1 MADQPSIFEENKTSQ
16 ETPENTKTESTA
28 NTPAPESTNPLEDLL
43 KEVRNENG
51 DPKYKTVEDALV
63 ALKHAQEYIPKVKE
77 EKTQAEQE
85 LEALR
90 KEVERLQNL
99 EETVLELTQKQ
110 EQTSTNGVAL
120 DEEGIAKLVEQTLT
134 KKELEELHR
143 KNQAEVVRVMSEK
156 FGDEAEKVFYSK
168 AQELGLSVE
177 EMNALAARS
186 AKSVLT
192 LLGVTETVAHQQTP
206 KTSPTQG
213 SVNTS
218 AFQPNPQTY
227 LGRETGSVLFGASTE
242 DVKEAVKKA
251 SNLAEELA
259 KNGLS
264 TYDLTDP
271 KVYNKYFK

>member
-28 NTPAPESTNPLEDLL
+28 NTPAPASTSPLEDLL

>member
-51 DPKYKTVEDALV
+51 DPKYKTVEEALK

-77 EKTQAEQE
+77 EKTQAERE
-85 LEALR
+85 LEELR

-143 KNQAEVVRVMSEK
+143 KNQAEVVQVMTEK

-251 SNLAEELA
+251 ANLAEELA

>member
-51 DPKYKTVEDALV
+51 DPKYKTVEEALK

-77 EKTQAEQE
+77 EKTQAERE
-85 LEALR
+85 LEELR

-251 SNLAEELA
+251 ANLAEELA